1 MQNEVLRCR
10 LAAAYNFFAQRGHQ
24 HNMNRV
30 RDLAEKLAAGE
41 YGIAFA
47 GHFSAGKSRM
57 INSLLGESLLP
68 SSPIPTSANLVRVR
82 SEEYTSE
89 LQSHIGSRMPSSA

>member
-30 RDLAEKLAAGE
+30 RDLAEKLVAGE

-47 GHFSAGKSRM
+47 GHFSAGKCDFLRFQAEFG
-57 INSLLGESLLP
+57 IDKRP
-68 SSPIPTSANLVRVR
+68 FRR
-82 SEEYTSE
+82 YTPRA
-89 LQSHIGSRMPSSA
+89 L

>member
-68 SSPIPTSANLVRVR
+68 SSPIPTSANLVSTPWHSPPRPCPCAPIPGW
-82 SEEYTSE
+82 
-89 LQSHIGSRMPSSA
+89 HW